1 MADTLKAV
9 AKSTQEVK
17 KDKFMGL
24 HGQPLLNL
32 GFSTM
37 IYAQA
42 EFITS
47 LGYTNANLSVS
58 NVGAIRPESLA
69 FENIAPTAVW
79 VGGGAKEKPCAA
91 LNVLSYNGNLMLS
104 TCFRGNESDRR
115 MLLNFFDRIEENL
128 KLL

>member
-1 MADTLKAV
+1 MINKF
-9 AKSTQEVK
+9 K

-91 LNVLSYNGNLMLS
+91 LNVLSYNGK
-104 TCFRGNESDRR
+104 CIFEGE
-115 MLLNFFDRIEENL
+115 LLVTFNYIALFSNADANKCKHNEENRR
-128 KLL
+128 KN